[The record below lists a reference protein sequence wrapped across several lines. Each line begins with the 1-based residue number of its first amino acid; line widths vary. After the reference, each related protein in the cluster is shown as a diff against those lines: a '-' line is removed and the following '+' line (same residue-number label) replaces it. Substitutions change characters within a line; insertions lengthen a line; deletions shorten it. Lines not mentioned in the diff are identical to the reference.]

1 MKKFITTAL
10 CFIFI
15 LFCFWISM
23 VCIDFSFSEQGK
35 TPIFAKPI
43 IVTDGNMYQGFGYI
57 IEIAY
62 ESIAGQPGE
71 LPQSH
76 FYFTN
81 PFRP

>member
-35 TPIFAKPI
+35 PPLFAKPI
-43 IVTDGNMYQGFGYI
+43 TATDCNMYKGFGYM
-57 IEIAY
+57 IELDY
-62 ESIAGQPGE
+62 ESVVGQSGE
-71 LPQSH
+71 SVKGH
-76 FYFTN
+76 FYLSN
-81 PFRP
+81 PFKP

>member
-35 TPIFAKPI
+35 PPIFAKPI
-43 IVTDGNMYQGFGYI
+43 NVTDCDMYKGFGYM
-57 IEIAY
+57 IELDY
-62 ESIAGQPGE
+62 ESVVGQSGE
-71 LPQSH
+71 SVKGH
-76 FYFTN
+76 FYLSN
-81 PFRP
+81 PFSP